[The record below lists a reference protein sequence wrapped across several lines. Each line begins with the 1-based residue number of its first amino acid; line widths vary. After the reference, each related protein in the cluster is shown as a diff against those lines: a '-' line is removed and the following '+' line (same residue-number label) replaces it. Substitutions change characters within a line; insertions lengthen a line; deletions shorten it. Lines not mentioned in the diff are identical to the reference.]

1 MIMGVSAKMMN
12 VPVFK
17 LMKNID
23 IYKYKVSHMNFMLE
37 LIRVIKGKEKH
48 LTKEMYDNSLATVYG
63 DITIS
68 EEYETDMMELF
79 IPMDDK
85 DGFIVNKESGYYEKI
100 ANKLTMEQ
108 FIEKMDPTNEVVIQ
122 LKANPNM
129 WEEILDDV
137 YILWALTLFFDK
149 IEESRVLCY
158 AILGALIE
166 HVVKNITLSDWKTFI
181 ARKVDPYK
189 VSKYGKDL
197 FFTPEIARLKAFY
210 LSDSSGMDKFDTFE
224 LLSRLTSGINTKN
237 DAYAVLA
244 IYEILAYAI
253 PDIVGGDK
261 VETSPCRDYVRDV
274 ISKIL

>member
-1 MIMGVSAKMMN
+1 MGVSAKMMN

-48 LTKEMYDNSLATVYG
+48 LTKEMYDNSLAVVYG
-63 DITIS
+63 DITIT

-137 YILWALTLFFDK
+137 YILWALTLFLDK

-166 HVVKNITLSDWKTFI
+166 HVVNNITLSDWKSFVS
-181 ARKVDPYK
+181 RKIDPYK

-210 LSDSSGMDKFDTFE
+210 SSDSSGMDKFDAFE
-224 LLSRLTSGINTKN
+224 LLSKLTSGINTKN
-237 DAYAVLA
+237 DSYAVLA

-253 PDIVGGDK
+253 PDIVAGDK